1 MEEKDRDFKRARTV
15 RSDYLKDV
23 EEVQIWIQGAE
34 KKVQDQTAEPQVLKE
49 NLQVKFTSNKK
60 PFNKWRVLKF
70 IFNDSFIFFLFF
82 APAGWGHGHE
92 KAGGEQEVGRA
103 GKFHNRRRLFFA

>member
-34 KKVQDQTAEPQVLKE
+34 KKVQDQTA
-49 NLQVKFTSNKK
+49 
-60 PFNKWRVLKF
+60 
-70 IFNDSFIFFLFF
+70 SF
-82 APAGWGHGHE
+82 
-92 KAGGEQEVGRA
+92 V
-103 GKFHNRRRLFFA
+103 